1 MKLDLEEGRRIYGG
15 RETYLWRKEDVFIWK
30 EYQKKAL
37 LTSLRKIEMQGIYD
51 GDQNRQS

>member
-1 MKLDLEEGRRIYGG
+1 VKLDLEEGRRIYGG